1 MKMAISFISGVVV
14 CCLIIFGVRT
24 VIPTDAATAGANSE
38 SDNNTLSLVN
48 LLPNIEEIYQTALT
62 EPFIKAGYKITDPDI
77 AEYYNGLMDK
87 TGLTSTSSAE

>member
-1 MKMAISFISGVVV
+1 MKMAISFISGIVV

-24 VIPTDAATAGANSE
+24 VIPTTATANGADSE

-48 LLPNIEEIYQTALT
+48 LLPNIEEIYQNALT

-77 AEYYNGLMDK
+77 AEYYNGLMQK
-87 TGLTSTSSAE
+87 TGLTSTSGAE